1 MMRKSVMLA
10 VLIALAPLVLA
21 EPLTDTDADYIAKV
35 IGNIE
40 KYVTWPAGNYEGNGQ
55 LLVIT
60 IVGSSAVNGPLVK
73 LSGQATPDGKKYK
86 VREVEVSDMPANSHV
101 LLVADSNDAAVQKAL
116 KLLKDRGTLVVGAAE
131 GFGQLGCM
139 VNFARSA
146 GDGTKVGIEINATSL
161 KEGKFQVSPALS
173 KIARVIE

>member
-1 MMRKSVMLA
+1 MLLA
-10 VLIALAPLVLA
+10 ALVALAPLVLA
-21 EPLTDTDADYIAKV
+21 EPLTETDADYIAKV

-40 KYVTWPAGNYEGNGQ
+40 KYVTWPTGNYEGNGQ

-60 IVGSSAVNGPLVK
+60 IIGTSAVNGPLMK

-86 VREVEVSDMPANSHV
+86 VREVEPSDMPGNSHV
-101 LLVADSNDAAVQKAL
+101 LLVADSNNTAVERAL

-139 VNFARSA
+139 VNFAKSA
-146 GDGTKVGIEINATSL
+146 GDGSKVGIEINATSL
-161 KEGKFQVSPALS
+161 KGGGFQVSPALS
-173 KIARVIE
+173 KIAKVIE